1 MYHTRKDHVIAFLI
15 VLPSVIAVGI
25 FVYGFIG
32 WSIRSS
38 LSAWDG
44 IVPDFRF
51 VGLAHYADIFT
62 SQRFQTDLWN
72 TLFFTLFFLAISI
85 LFGLLLATML
95 DRKVKGEGLF
105 RNIYLFPMAISF
117 VVTGVVWRWIF
128 SPTMGINAL
137 LKAVGLGSLTWGW
150 FTDPAKFLNFHVA
163 LIPLIIAAS
172 WQLSGYTMAMYL
184 AALRGIPAEVRE
196 AARLDGAS
204 ELRTYVSVILP
215 MLQPITL
222 SALIVLA
229 HISLK
234 IFDLVY
240 TMTGTGP
247 AFATD
252 MPGIF
257 MFETT
262 FRGNHYAEG
271 AAISIVML
279 LMIAVIIIP
288 YLYNSLKRE
297 ERT

>member
-288 YLYNSLKRE
+288 YLYNSLRRE